1 MEHSLL
7 SNLVDLIAIIGGL
20 LIAGRKLAGSITLML
35 ILGRSKWVLEL
46 VGVPWRQRE
55 GFIDASWR

>member
-7 SNLVDLIAIIGGL
+7 SNLVDLIAVIGGL
-20 LIAGRKLAGSITLML
+20 LIAGRKLAESITLML
-35 ILGRSKWVLEL
+35 ILGHSKWVLEL
-46 VGVPWRQRE
+46 VEIPWKQRE

>member
-7 SNLVDLIAIIGGL
+7 SNLVDLIAVIGGL

-46 VGVPWRQRE
+46 VEVPWK
-55 GFIDASWR
+55 